1 MTNEQDI
8 FEEIRPFHDD
18 EVNNAIR
25 NLLKDPEFE
34 VFVRYLFRG
43 FDRSEIYDRIKD
55 ISSIAEF
62 QEKFVAAVMEV
73 IIKKSVDG
81 LTTHGIEFIDKQ
93 KAHVFISNHR
103 DIVLDSAL
111 INYFL
116 YHNGFQTSEVAI
128 GGNLLISPMIS
139 NIVRLNKSFI
149 VKRNIPPR
157 ELYKYSKLLSA
168 YISHV
173 LFDKNVSIWIAQREG
188 RAKDGNDKTQSSLL
202 KMLNMNDEDGI
213 KENYIKLNITPVAVS
228 YEYDPCDMLK
238 AIELYSV
245 ANNIPY
251 VKTHQ
256 ADFQSMI
263 TGIQGYKGKIDVSF
277 CKPFTGEDYNHI
289 SGVHNNDW
297 LKSLATYI
305 DDRIYSAYKLWDTNF
320 IAYDML
326 NETPVF
332 SDRYPEE
339 SKTKFIAYL
348 NEKTDKLDEI
358 YPKDEIKRFILDMY
372 AYPIRNKLA
381 SQLSV

>member
-1 MTNEQDI
+1 MTDPQDI

-25 NLLKDPEFE
+25 NLIKDPEFE
-34 VFVRYLFRG
+34 VFVRYLFKG
-43 FDRSEIYDRIKD
+43 VDRNEIFNNIKD

-62 QEKFVAAVMEV
+62 QDKFVSAVMDVV
-73 IIKKSVDG
+73 IKRTIDG
-81 LTTHGIEFIDKQ
+81 LTSTGIEHLDKQ
-93 KAHVFISNHR
+93 KAYVFISNHR

-111 INYFL
+111 INLMLFN
-116 YHNGFQTSEVAI
+116 NGFKTSEVAI
-128 GGNLLISPMIS
+128 GGNLLISSMIT

-168 YISHV
+168 YISHT
-173 LFDKNVSIWIAQREG
+173 LFEKKTSIWIAQREG

-202 KMLNMNDEDGI
+202 KMFTLNDEDGI

-245 ANNIPY
+245 ENNIPY

-277 CKPFTGEDYNHI
+277 CKPFTEEDYNHI
-289 SGVHNNDW
+289 TGIHNNDW

-305 DDRIYSAYKLWDTNF
+305 DDRIYSAYKLWDSNF

-326 NETPVF
+326 SETPVYAN
-332 SDRYPEE
+332 RYSEE
-339 SKTKFIAYL
+339 SKTKFTTYL
-348 NEKTDKLDEI
+348 NEKTDKLDEA
-358 YPKDEIKRFILDMY
+358 YPKDEIIRFILNMY
-372 AYPIRNKLA
+372 AYPLKNKLL
-381 SQLSV
+381 SQLPV

>member
-1 MTNEQDI
+1 MTNDQDI
-8 FEEIRPFHDD
+8 FEEIRPFHDN
-18 EVNNAIR
+18 EVNNAIQ
-25 NLLKDPEFE
+25 NLIKDPEFE

-43 FDRSEIYDRIKD
+43 FDRSEIYDSIKD

-62 QEKFVAAVMEV
+62 QEKFVSSVMDV
-73 IIKKSVDG
+73 IIKRSVDG
-81 LTTHGIEFIDKQ
+81 LTTQGIELVDKQ

-111 INYFL
+111 INYIL

-168 YISHV
+168 YISHT
-173 LFDKNVSIWIAQREG
+173 LFDKKVSIWIAQREG

-202 KMLNMNDEDGI
+202 KMLNMNDEEGM
-213 KENYIKLNITPVAVS
+213 KENYIKLNITPIAVS

-238 AIELYSV
+238 AIELYSI
-245 ANNIPY
+245 ANNIPF

-263 TGIQGYKGKIDVSF
+263 TGIQGYKGKIDVAF
-277 CKPFTGEDYNHI
+277 CKPFTGEDYQHV
-289 SGVHNNDW
+289 SGIHNNDW

-305 DDRIYSAYKLWDTNF
+305 DDRIYSAYKLWDTNL
-320 IAYDML
+320 IAYDMIH
-326 NETPVF
+326 ETPVF
-332 SDRYPEE
+332 SDRYTEA
-339 SKTKFIAYL
+339 SKAKFMDYL
-348 NEKTDKLDEI
+348 NEKTDKLDEA
-358 YPKDEIKRFILDMY
+358 YPKDEIKRFILNMY
-372 AYPIRNKLA
+372 AYPVRNKLD
-381 SQLSV
+381 SQLPV

>member
-1 MTNEQDI
+1 MTDPKDI
-8 FEEIRPFHDD
+8 YEEIRPFHDV
-18 EVNNAIR
+18 EVNCAIR
-25 NLLKDPEFE
+25 NLIKDPEFE
-34 VFVRYLFRG
+34 VFVRYLFKG
-43 FDRSEIYDRIKD
+43 FDRNDIFNNIKD

-62 QEKFVAAVMEV
+62 QDKFVSAVMDAV
-73 IIKKSVDG
+73 IKRTIDS
-81 LTTHGIEFIDKQ
+81 LTSTGIEHLDKQ
-93 KAHVFISNHR
+93 KAYVFISNHR

-111 INYFL
+111 INLMLFN
-116 YHNGFQTSEVAI
+116 NGFQTSEVAI
-128 GGNLLISPMIS
+128 GGNLLISSMIT

-168 YISHV
+168 YISHA
-173 LFDKNVSIWIAQREG
+173 LFEKKSSIWIAQREG

-202 KMLNMNDEDGI
+202 KMFTLNDEDGI

-245 ANNIPY
+245 ENNIPY

-277 CKPFTGEDYNHI
+277 CKPFTEEDYNHI
-289 SGVHNNDW
+289 TGIHNNDW
-297 LKSLATYI
+297 LKNLASYI
-305 DDRIYSAYKLWDTNF
+305 DDRIYSAYKLWDSNF

-326 NETPVF
+326 NETPVYAN
-332 SDRYPEE
+332 RYSEE
-339 SKTKFIAYL
+339 SKIKFTTYL
-348 NEKTDKLDEI
+348 NEKTDKLDDA
-358 YPKDEIKRFILDMY
+358 YPKDEIKRFILNMY
-372 AYPIRNKLA
+372 AYPIKNKLT
-381 SQLSV
+381 SQLPV

>member
-18 EVNNAIR
+18 EVNNAIK

-34 VFVRYLFRG
+34 VFVRYLFKG

-62 QEKFVAAVMEV
+62 QEKFVSAVMDV
-73 IIKKSVDG
+73 IIKKSVDS

-111 INYFL
+111 INYIL

-245 ANNIPY
+245 ANGIPF

-263 TGIQGYKGKIDVSF
+263 TGIQGYKGKIEVAF
-277 CKPFTGEDYNHI
+277 CKPFTGEDYQHI
-289 SGVHNNDW
+289 SGIHNNDW

-305 DDRIYSAYKLWDTNF
+305 DDRIYSAYKLWDTNL

-326 NETPVF
+326 NETPVY
-332 SDRYPEE
+332 SDRYSEA
-339 SKTKFIAYL
+339 SKAKFIAYL
-348 NEKTDKLDEI
+348 DEKTDKLDEA
-358 YPKDEIKRFILDMY
+358 YPKDEIKRFILNMY
-372 AYPIRNKLA
+372 AYPVRNKLA
-381 SQLSV
+381 SQLPV

>member
-1 MTNEQDI
+1 MTNKQDI
-8 FEEIRPFHDD
+8 FDEIRPFHDD
-18 EVNNAIR
+18 EVNNAIK

-34 VFVRYLFRG
+34 VFVRYLFKG
-43 FDRSEIYDRIKD
+43 FDRSEIYDKIKD

-62 QEKFVAAVMEV
+62 QEKFVSAVMDV
-73 IIKKSVDG
+73 IIKKSVDS

-111 INYFL
+111 INYIL
-116 YHNGFQTSEVAI
+116 YNNGFRTSEVAI

-173 LFDKNVSIWIAQREG
+173 LFDKKDSIWIAQREG

-245 ANNIPY
+245 ANSIPF

-277 CKPFTGEDYNHI
+277 CKPFTGEDYQHI
-289 SGVHNNDW
+289 SGIHNNDW

-305 DDRIYSAYKLWDTNF
+305 DDRIYSAYKLWDSNF

-326 NETPVF
+326 NETPVYE
-332 SDRYPEE
+332 DRYTEA
-339 SKTKFIAYL
+339 SKAKFITYL
-348 NEKTDKLDEI
+348 NEKTDKLDKA
-358 YPKDEIKRFILDMY
+358 YPKEEIKRFILNMY
-372 AYPIRNKLA
+372 AYPVRNKLA
-381 SQLSV
+381 SQLPV

>member
-358 YPKDEIKRFILDMY
+358 YPKDEIRRFILDMY

-381 SQLSV
+381 SQLPV

>member
-1 MTNEQDI
+1 
-8 FEEIRPFHDD
+8 
-18 EVNNAIR
+18 
-25 NLLKDPEFE
+25 
-34 VFVRYLFRG
+34 
-43 FDRSEIYDRIKD
+43 
-55 ISSIAEF
+55 
-62 QEKFVAAVMEV
+62 
-73 IIKKSVDG
+73 
-81 LTTHGIEFIDKQ
+81 
-93 KAHVFISNHR
+93 
-103 DIVLDSAL
+103 
-111 INYFL
+111 
-116 YHNGFQTSEVAI
+116 
-128 GGNLLISPMIS
+128 
-139 NIVRLNKSFI
+139 
-149 VKRNIPPR
+149 
-157 ELYKYSKLLSA
+157 
-168 YISHV
+168 
-173 LFDKNVSIWIAQREG
+173 
-188 RAKDGNDKTQSSLL
+188 
-202 KMLNMNDEDGI
+202 
-213 KENYIKLNITPVAVS
+213 
-228 YEYDPCDMLK
+228 MLK

-381 SQLSV
+381 SQLPV